1 MRSISASTR
10 AISASAAGVSAALG
24 SGAPRASPPSVAMIV
39 TAVITNASVQRALV
53 ISNLHS
59 PNSGGTSIGYAPAEP
74 RCETGQPQRVAS
86 MLRAKPAKGAP
97 NVVGTPAIVG
107 TPLWVV
113 AHVAV
118 LGDVARGADGLESG
132 LVPRGISELVTGA
145 DGFGLSETDGGLMPP
160 LPSSVEPSGIPAGP
174 TDEPGPNDEAR
185 GGGAVADA
193 AQASGALA
201 AIPPPS
207 KSAGLDSPGIEPA
220 MPADAPVIG
229 PPTPADTP
237 ADEAPAHVAPITGDA
252 PDVIGL
258 TPGVASS
265 IAPRGIPVCPTGA
278 FGMPSGDVMPS
289 AGRGET
295 FMRACA
301 WAEAQPKRTAAVATA
316 KRVIIATTFFHLG
329 IR

>member
-1 MRSISASTR
+1 MLLRTARSEI
-10 AISASAAGVSAALG
+10 G
-24 SGAPRASPPSVAMIV
+24 
-39 TAVITNASVQRALV
+39 QR
-53 ISNLHS
+53 
-59 PNSGGTSIGYAPAEP
+59 
-74 RCETGQPQRVAS
+74 QRVAS
-86 MLRAKPAKGAP
+86 MLRAKPVKGAP

-107 TPLWVV
+107 IPAWVV

-118 LGDVARGADGLESG
+118 LGDVAKGADGLESG
-132 LVPRGISELVTGA
+132 LVPRGVSELVTGA
-145 DGFGLSETDGGLMPP
+145 DGFGLRATDGGLMPP

-174 TDEPGPNDEAR
+174 TDEPGPIDEAR
-185 GGGAVADA
+185 GGDAVADA
-193 AQASGALA
+193 AQAPGALA

-220 MPADAPVIG
+220 MPADAPIIGLPVPADAPVIG

-301 WAEAQPKRTAAVATA
+301 
-316 KRVIIATTFFHLG
+316 
-329 IR
+329 

>member
-1 MRSISASTR
+1 MLPRR
-10 AISASAAGVSAALG
+10 A
-24 SGAPRASPPSVAMIV
+24 
-39 TAVITNASVQRALV
+39 
-53 ISNLHS
+53 
-59 PNSGGTSIGYAPAEP
+59 
-74 RCETGQPQRVAS
+74 RCETGQRQRVAS

-97 NVVGTPAIVG
+97 NVVGTPSIVG
-107 TPLWVV
+107 IPLWVV
-113 AHVAV
+113 AHVTV

-132 LVPRGISELVTGA
+132 LVARGVSELVTGA
-145 DGFGLSETDGGLMPP
+145 DGFGLSATDGGLMPP
-160 LPSSVEPSGIPAGP
+160 LPRSVEPSGIPAGP
-174 TDEPGPNDEAR
+174 TDEPGPIDEAA
-185 GGGAVADA
+185 GADAVADA
-193 AQASGALA
+193 AQAPGALA

-207 KSAGLDSPGIEPA
+207 KSAGLDSPGIELA

-229 PPTPADTP
+229 LPMPADTG

-265 IAPRGIPVCPTGA
+265 VAPMGIPVCPTGA

-301 WAEAQPKRTAAVATA
+301 
-316 KRVIIATTFFHLG
+316 
-329 IR
+329 